1 MKGRAMLYPT
11 IGLIVAFIAISCVA
25 ISQRMNLDDMQ
36 ERVDD
41 LAQEIEQMQ
50 QTSSATVRALDTLRQ
65 ESYETRTSLD
75 TLKRHDALRATQIA
89 ALKEQA
95 DTLELRAERG
105 LSKTSKALFSKPK
118 KAPAKKRSPA
128 KKPAP
133 KS

>member
-1 MKGRAMLYPT
+1 MLYPT
-11 IGLIVAFIAISCVA
+11 ICLIAAFIILASVL
-25 ISQRMNLDDMQ
+25 ISQHMRLDALQ
-36 ERVDD
+36 RRLNK
-41 LAQEIEQMQ
+41 LAQEIEQTQ
-50 QTSSATVRALDTLRQ
+50 QANSATVRALDILRQ
-65 ESYETRTSLD
+65 ESYETRTNLD

-95 DTLELRAERG
+95 DTLELRSERG
-105 LSKTSKALFSKPK
+105 LPKTSKALLSKPK